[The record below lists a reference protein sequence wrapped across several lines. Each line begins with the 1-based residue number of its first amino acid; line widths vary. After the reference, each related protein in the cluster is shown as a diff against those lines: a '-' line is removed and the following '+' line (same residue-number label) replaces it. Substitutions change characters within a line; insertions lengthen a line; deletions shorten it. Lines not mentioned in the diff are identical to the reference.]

1 MWWDRCCDCS
11 RQPKTPLSSLSLSLT
26 LSFTHTHIRTHTH
39 SLTPHAEH
47 LRTPMFDSILLFC
60 IRFDLDPSLSLS
72 LVFILRRLL
81 KSWTHCWEKERE
93 GPLQMVPLSS
103 TRSHVPPTF
112 EYYLTWFAASPTRNL
127 SCIDFSR

>member
-11 RQPKTPLSSLSLSLT
+11 RQPKTPFSSLSLSLSHTHTYAHTLTLLHPMQSTWEHPCLT
-26 LSFTHTHIRTHTH
+26 LSCFFA
-39 SLTPHAEH
+39 SVLTW
-47 LRTPMFDSILLFC
+47 TP
-60 IRFDLDPSLSLS
+60 LSLS

-93 GPLQMVPLSS
+93 GPLQMVPLSP